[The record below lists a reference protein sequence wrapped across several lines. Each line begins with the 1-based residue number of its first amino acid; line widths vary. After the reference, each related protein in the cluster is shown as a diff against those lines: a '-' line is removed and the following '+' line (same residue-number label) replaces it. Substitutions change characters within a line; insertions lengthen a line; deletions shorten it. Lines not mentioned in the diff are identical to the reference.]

1 MIKYYELASQV
12 LSLYEDV
19 LNFKENEDLLHE
31 LLEVGLEDVN
41 LDQLTNIYRF
51 SADDSALGY
60 DIADVGEFVVQFKQ
74 TYPKPLNISNFEF
87 DAFGDIY
94 TKAFKKIVD
103 KIVHKELRAP
113 KGLTINKDKVE
124 VNGEVVAS
132 FKSYEAVRPG
142 VLIYQID
149 KNEINYIINNSEDLK
164 NLIRAVMVYERYA
177 IKQPEQMKSLK
188 EAVKE
193 VVKEVVKV
201 VPYKY
206 EHHGNHKDGFEAVIN
221 QIIDQEI
228 SIPGVVVEDGEITI
242 NDSSIG
248 FISIDE
254 NSYTIEY
261 EVTDVTIERLVNNNQ
276 LLLKYIDL
284 VRSLLV
290 TTLE

>member
-31 LLEVGLEDVN
+31 LLEVCLEDVN

-74 TYPKPLNISNFEF
+74 TYPKPLDISNFEF

-132 FKSYEAVRPG
+132 FNSYEAVRPG

>member
-19 LNFKENEDLLHE
+19 LNFKENEDLLQE
-31 LLEVGLEDVN
+31 LLEVCLADVN

-60 DIADVGEFVVQFKQ
+60 DMADVGEFVVQFKQ
-74 TYPKPLNISNFEF
+74 TYPKPLDISNFEF

-103 KIVHKELRAP
+103 KIVHKELRSP
-113 KGLTINKDKVE
+113 KGLTINNDKVE

-132 FKSYEAVRPG
+132 FNSYEAVRPG

-149 KNEINYIINNSEDLK
+149 KNEINYIINNSDDLK

-177 IKQPEQMKSLK
+177 IKQPEQMKSL
-188 EAVKE
+188 KE

-228 SIPGVVVEDGEITI
+228 SIPGVLVEDGEITI
-242 NDSSIG
+242 DDLAIG

-254 NSYTIEY
+254 DSYTIEY
-261 EVTDVTIERLVNNNQ
+261 EVTDVTIEKLVNNNK

-290 TTLE
+290 TTVE

>member
-31 LLEVGLEDVN
+31 LLEVCLEDVN

-74 TYPKPLNISNFEF
+74 TYPKPLDISNFEF

-94 TKAFKKIVD
+94 TKVFKKIVD

-132 FKSYEAVRPG
+132 FNSYEAVRPG

-164 NLIRAVMVYERYA
+164 NLIRAVMVYGRYA

-248 FISIDE
+248 FISVDE

>member
-19 LNFKENEDLLHE
+19 LNFKENEDLLQE
-31 LLEVGLEDVN
+31 LLEVCLADVN

-60 DIADVGEFVVQFKQ
+60 DMADVGEFVVQFKQ
-74 TYPKPLNISNFEF
+74 TYPKPLDISNFEF

-103 KIVHKELRAP
+103 KIVHKELRSP
-113 KGLTINKDKVE
+113 KGLTINNDKVE

-132 FKSYEAVRPG
+132 FNSYEAVRPG
-142 VLIYQID
+142 VLICQID
-149 KNEINYIINNSEDLK
+149 KNEINYIINNSDDLK

-188 EAVKE
+188 E

-206 EHHGNHKDGFEAVIN
+206 EHHGDHKDGFEAVIN

-228 SIPGVVVEDGEITI
+228 SIPGVLVEDGEITI
-242 NDSSIG
+242 DDLAIG

-254 NSYTIEY
+254 DSYTIEY
-261 EVTDVTIERLVNNNQ
+261 EVTDVTIEKLVNNNK

-290 TTLE
+290 TTVE

>member
-1 MIKYYELASQV
+1 M
-12 LSLYEDV
+12 SLYEDV

-31 LLEVGLEDVN
+31 LLEVCLEDVN

-74 TYPKPLNISNFEF
+74 TYPKPLDISNFEF

-132 FKSYEAVRPG
+132 FNSYEAVRPG

-193 VVKEVVKV
+193 VVKEVVTV

>member
-31 LLEVGLEDVN
+31 LLEVCLEDVN

-74 TYPKPLNISNFEF
+74 TYPKPLDISNFEF

-103 KIVHKELRAP
+103 KIVHKELRLP

-132 FKSYEAVRPG
+132 FNSYEAVRPG

>member
-31 LLEVGLEDVN
+31 LLEVCLEDVN

-60 DIADVGEFVVQFKQ
+60 DMADVGEFVIQFKQ
-74 TYPKPLNISNFEF
+74 TYPKPLDISNFEF

-103 KIVHKELRAP
+103 KIVHKELRSP
-113 KGLTINKDKVE
+113 KGLTINNDKVE

-132 FKSYEAVRPG
+132 FNSYEAVRPG

-149 KNEINYIINNSEDLK
+149 KNEINYIINNSDDLK

-177 IKQPEQMKSLK
+177 IKQPEQMKSL
-188 EAVKE
+188 KE

-228 SIPGVVVEDGEITI
+228 SIPGVLVEDGEITI
-242 NDSSIG
+242 DDLAIG

-254 NSYTIEY
+254 DSYTIEY
-261 EVTDVTIERLVNNNQ
+261 EVTDVTIEKLVNNNK

-290 TTLE
+290 TTVE

>member
-19 LNFKENEDLLHE
+19 LNFKENEDLLQE
-31 LLEVGLEDVN
+31 LLEVCLEDVN

-74 TYPKPLNISNFEF
+74 TYPKPLDISNFEF

-103 KIVHKELRAP
+103 KIVHKELRSP

-132 FKSYEAVRPG
+132 FNSYEAVRPG
-142 VLIYQID
+142 VLIYQSD

>member
-1 MIKYYELASQV
+1 MW
-12 LSLYEDV
+12 
-19 LNFKENEDLLHE
+19 
-31 LLEVGLEDVN
+31 
-41 LDQLTNIYRF
+41 
-51 SADDSALGY
+51 
-60 DIADVGEFVVQFKQ
+60 VV
-74 TYPKPLNISNFEF
+74 
-87 DAFGDIY
+87 
-94 TKAFKKIVD
+94 
-103 KIVHKELRAP
+103 H
-113 KGLTINKDKVE
+113 
-124 VNGEVVAS
+124 
-132 FKSYEAVRPG
+132 
-142 VLIYQID
+142 QID

>member
-31 LLEVGLEDVN
+31 LLEVCLEDVN

-74 TYPKPLNISNFEF
+74 TYPKPLDISNFEF

-132 FKSYEAVRPG
+132 FNSYEAVRPG

-177 IKQPEQMKSLK
+177 IKQPEQMKSL
-188 EAVKE
+188 KE

>member
-19 LNFKENEDLLHE
+19 LNFKENEDLLRE
-31 LLEVGLEDVN
+31 LLEVCLEDVN

-60 DIADVGEFVVQFKQ
+60 DMADVGEFVVQFKQ
-74 TYPKPLNISNFEF
+74 TYPKPLDISNFEF

-103 KIVHKELRAP
+103 KIVHKELRSP
-113 KGLTINKDKVE
+113 KGLTINNDKVE
-124 VNGEVVAS
+124 VNGEVVAW
-132 FKSYEAVRPG
+132 FNSYEAVRPG
-142 VLIYQID
+142 VLIYQIA
-149 KNEINYIINNSEDLK
+149 KNEINYIINNSDDLK

-193 VVKEVVKV
+193 VVKEVV
-201 VPYKY
+201 PYKY

-228 SIPGVVVEDGEITI
+228 SIPGITVEDGEITI
-242 NDSSIG
+242 DDLAIG

-254 NSYTIEY
+254 DSYTIEY
-261 EVTDVTIERLVNNNQ
+261 EVTDVTIEKLVNNNK

-290 TTLE
+290 TTVE

>member
-31 LLEVGLEDVN
+31 LLEVCLEDVN

-60 DIADVGEFVVQFKQ
+60 DMADVGEFVIQFKQ
-74 TYPKPLNISNFEF
+74 TYPKPLDISHFKF
-87 DAFGDIY
+87 DAFGNIY

-103 KIVHKELRAP
+103 KIVHKELRSP

-132 FKSYEAVRPG
+132 FNSYEAVRPG

-228 SIPGVVVEDGEITI
+228 SIPGVLVEDGEITI

-254 NSYTIEY
+254 DSYTIEY
-261 EVTDVTIERLVNNNQ
+261 DVTDVTMEKRVNNNQ

-284 VRSLLV
+284 LRSLLV
-290 TTLE
+290 TTVE

>member
-31 LLEVGLEDVN
+31 LLEVCLEDVN

-74 TYPKPLNISNFEF
+74 TYPKPLDISNFEF

-132 FKSYEAVRPG
+132 FNSYEAVRPG

-221 QIIDQEI
+221 QNIDQEI

>member
-31 LLEVGLEDVN
+31 LLEVCLEDVN

-74 TYPKPLNISNFEF
+74 TYPKPLDISNFEF

-124 VNGEVVAS
+124 VTGEVVAS
-132 FKSYEAVRPG
+132 FNSYEAVRPG

>member
-19 LNFKENEDLLHE
+19 LNFKENEDLLQE
-31 LLEVGLEDVN
+31 LLEVCLADVN

-60 DIADVGEFVVQFKQ
+60 DMADVGEFVVQFKQ
-74 TYPKPLNISNFEF
+74 TYPKPLDISNFEF

-103 KIVHKELRAP
+103 KIVHKELRSP
-113 KGLTINKDKVE
+113 KGLTINNDKVE

-132 FKSYEAVRPG
+132 FNSYEAVRPG

-149 KNEINYIINNSEDLK
+149 KNEINYIINNSDDLK

-206 EHHGNHKDGFEAVIN
+206 EHHGDHKDGFEAVIN

-228 SIPGVVVEDGEITI
+228 SIPGVLVEDGEITI
-242 NDSSIG
+242 DDLAIG

-254 NSYTIEY
+254 DSYTIEY
-261 EVTDVTIERLVNNNQ
+261 EVTDVTIEKLVNNNK

-290 TTLE
+290 TTVE

>member
-31 LLEVGLEDVN
+31 LLEVCLEDVN

-74 TYPKPLNISNFEF
+74 TYPKPLDISNFEF

-132 FKSYEAVRPG
+132 FNSYEAVRPG

-149 KNEINYIINNSEDLK
+149 KNEINYLINNSEDLK

>member
-74 TYPKPLNISNFEF
+74 TYPKPLDISNFEF

>member
-1 MIKYYELASQV
+1 M
-12 LSLYEDV
+12 SLYEDV

-31 LLEVGLEDVN
+31 LLEVCLEDVN

-74 TYPKPLNISNFEF
+74 TYPKPLDISNFEF

-132 FKSYEAVRPG
+132 FNSYEAVRPG

-164 NLIRAVMVYERYA
+164 NLIRAVMV
-177 IKQPEQMKSLK
+177 LTT
-188 EAVKE
+188 VF
-193 VVKEVVKV
+193 
-201 VPYKY
+201 
-206 EHHGNHKDGFEAVIN
+206 H
-221 QIIDQEI
+221 
-228 SIPGVVVEDGEITI
+228 
-242 NDSSIG
+242 
-248 FISIDE
+248 
-254 NSYTIEY
+254 NS
-261 EVTDVTIERLVNNNQ
+261 V
-276 LLLKYIDL
+276 
-284 VRSLLV
+284 
-290 TTLE
+290 

>member
-19 LNFKENEDLLHE
+19 LNFKENEDLLQE
-31 LLEVGLEDVN
+31 LLEVCLADVN

-60 DIADVGEFVVQFKQ
+60 DMADVGEFVVQFKQ
-74 TYPKPLNISNFEF
+74 TYPKPLDISNFEF

-103 KIVHKELRAP
+103 KIVHKELRSP

-132 FKSYEAVRPG
+132 FNSYEAVRPG

-228 SIPGVVVEDGEITI
+228 SIPGVLVEDGEITI

-254 NSYTIEY
+254 DSYTIEY

>member
-1 MIKYYELASQV
+1 
-12 LSLYEDV
+12 
-19 LNFKENEDLLHE
+19 
-31 LLEVGLEDVN
+31 
-41 LDQLTNIYRF
+41 
-51 SADDSALGY
+51 
-60 DIADVGEFVVQFKQ
+60 
-74 TYPKPLNISNFEF
+74 
-87 DAFGDIY
+87 
-94 TKAFKKIVD
+94 
-103 KIVHKELRAP
+103 
-113 KGLTINKDKVE
+113 
-124 VNGEVVAS
+124 
-132 FKSYEAVRPG
+132 
-142 VLIYQID
+142 
-149 KNEINYIINNSEDLK
+149 
-164 NLIRAVMVYERYA
+164 MVYERYA

>member
-1 MIKYYELASQV
+1 M
-12 LSLYEDV
+12 SLYEDV

-31 LLEVGLEDVN
+31 LLEVCLEDVN

-74 TYPKPLNISNFEF
+74 TYPKPLDISNFEF

-132 FKSYEAVRPG
+132 FNSYEAVRPG

>member
-31 LLEVGLEDVN
+31 LLEVCLEDVN

-74 TYPKPLNISNFEF
+74 TYPKPLDISNFEF

-132 FKSYEAVRPG
+132 FNSYEAVRPG

-284 VRSLLV
+284 VRFLLV

>member
-31 LLEVGLEDVN
+31 LLEVSLEDVN

-60 DIADVGEFVVQFKQ
+60 DMADVGEFVIQFKQ
-74 TYPKPLNISNFEF
+74 TYPKPLDISNFEF

-94 TKAFKKIVD
+94 TKAFKKIID
-103 KIVHKELRAP
+103 NIVHNELRSP
-113 KGLTINKDKVE
+113 KGLTINDNKVE

-132 FKSYEAVRPG
+132 FNSYEAVRPG

-149 KNEINYIINNSEDLK
+149 KNEVNYIINNSDDLK

-177 IKQPEQMKSLK
+177 IKQPEQMKSL
-188 EAVKE
+188 KE

-228 SIPGVVVEDGEITI
+228 SIPGVLVEDGEITL
-242 NDSSIG
+242 DALAIG

-254 NSYTIEY
+254 DIYTIEY
-261 EVTDVTIERLVNNNQ
+261 EVTDVTIEKLVNNNQ

>member
-1 MIKYYELASQV
+1 MIKYHELASQV

-19 LNFKENEDLLHE
+19 LNFKNNEELLHE
-31 LLEVGLEDVN
+31 LLEVCLDDVN

-60 DIADVGEFVVQFKQ
+60 DMADVGEFVIQFKQ
-74 TYPKPLNISNFEF
+74 TYPKPLDISNFEF

-103 KIVHKELRAP
+103 KIVHKELRSP
-113 KGLTINKDKVE
+113 KGLTINDNKVE
-124 VNGEVVAS
+124 VNGEVVAL
-132 FKSYEAVRPG
+132 FNSYEAVRPG

-149 KNEINYIINNSEDLK
+149 KNEINYIINNSDDLK

-188 EAVKE
+188 E

-206 EHHGNHKDGFEAVIN
+206 EHNGNHKDGFEAVIN
-221 QIIDQEI
+221 QILDQEI
-228 SIPGVVVEDGEITI
+228 TIPGVVVEDGEITI
-242 NDSSIG
+242 DDLTIG

-254 NSYTIEY
+254 DSYTIEY
-261 EVTDVTIERLVNNNQ
+261 EVTDVTMEKLVNKNQ
-276 LLLKYIDL
+276 LLLKYVDL

-290 TTLE
+290 TTID

>member
-19 LNFKENEDLLHE
+19 LNFKENEYLLHE
-31 LLEVGLEDVN
+31 LLEVCLEDVN

-60 DIADVGEFVVQFKQ
+60 DMADVGEFVVQFKQ
-74 TYPKPLNISNFEF
+74 TYPKPLDISNFEF

-113 KGLTINKDKVE
+113 KGLTINNDKVE

-132 FKSYEAVRPG
+132 FNSYEAVRPG

>member
-31 LLEVGLEDVN
+31 LLEVCLEDVN

-60 DIADVGEFVVQFKQ
+60 DIADVGEFVIQFKQ
-74 TYPKPLNISNFEF
+74 TYPKPLDISNFEF

-103 KIVHKELRAP
+103 KIVHKELRSP
-113 KGLTINKDKVE
+113 KGLTINNDKVE

-132 FKSYEAVRPG
+132 FNSYEAVRPG

-149 KNEINYIINNSEDLK
+149 KNEINYIINNSDDLK

>member
-1 MIKYYELASQV
+1 VIKYYELASQV

-31 LLEVGLEDVN
+31 LLEVCLEDVN

-74 TYPKPLNISNFEF
+74 TYPKPLDISNFEF

-132 FKSYEAVRPG
+132 FNSYEAVRPG

>member
-19 LNFKENEDLLHE
+19 LNFKENEDLLQE
-31 LLEVGLEDVN
+31 LLEVCLADVN

-60 DIADVGEFVVQFKQ
+60 DMADVGEFVVQFKQ
-74 TYPKPLNISNFEF
+74 TYPKPLDISNFEF

-103 KIVHKELRAP
+103 KIVHKELRSP
-113 KGLTINKDKVE
+113 KGLTINNDKVE

-132 FKSYEAVRPG
+132 FNSYEAVRPG

-149 KNEINYIINNSEDLK
+149 KNEINYIINNSDDLK

-177 IKQPEQMKSLK
+177 IKQPEQMKSL
-188 EAVKE
+188 KE

-228 SIPGVVVEDGEITI
+228 SIPGITVEDGEITI
-242 NDSSIG
+242 DDLAIG

-254 NSYTIEY
+254 DSYTIEY
-261 EVTDVTIERLVNNNQ
+261 EVTDVTIEKLVNNNK

-290 TTLE
+290 TTVE

>member
-31 LLEVGLEDVN
+31 LLEVCLEDVN

-60 DIADVGEFVVQFKQ
+60 DMADVGEFVIQFKQ
-74 TYPKPLNISNFEF
+74 TYPKPLDISHFEF
-87 DAFGDIY
+87 DAFGNIY

-103 KIVHKELRAP
+103 KIVHKELRSP
-113 KGLTINKDKVE
+113 KGLTINKDKIE

-132 FKSYEAVRPG
+132 FNSYEAVRPG

-290 TTLE
+290 TTIE

>member
-31 LLEVGLEDVN
+31 LLEVCLEDVN

-74 TYPKPLNISNFEF
+74 TYPKPLDISNFEF

-94 TKAFKKIVD
+94 TKAFKKIID

-132 FKSYEAVRPG
+132 FNSYEAVRPG

-228 SIPGVVVEDGEITI
+228 SIPGVVVEDGEITLD
-242 NDSSIG
+242 DSSIG

>member
-74 TYPKPLNISNFEF
+74 TYPKPLDISNFEF

-132 FKSYEAVRPG
+132 FNSYEAVRPG

>member
-1 MIKYYELASQV
+1 MW
-12 LSLYEDV
+12 
-19 LNFKENEDLLHE
+19 
-31 LLEVGLEDVN
+31 
-41 LDQLTNIYRF
+41 
-51 SADDSALGY
+51 
-60 DIADVGEFVVQFKQ
+60 VVH
-74 TYPKPLNISNFEF
+74 
-87 DAFGDIY
+87 

-103 KIVHKELRAP
+103 EIVHKELRSP
-113 KGLTINKDKVE
+113 KGLTINNDKVE

-149 KNEINYIINNSEDLK
+149 KNEINYIINNSDDLK

-177 IKQPEQMKSLK
+177 IKQPEQMKSL
-188 EAVKE
+188 KE

-228 SIPGVVVEDGEITI
+228 SIPGVVVEDGEITL
-242 NDSSIG
+242 DDLAIG

-254 NSYTIEY
+254 DSYTIEY
-261 EVTDVTIERLVNNNQ
+261 EVTDITIEKLVNNNQ

-290 TTLE
+290 TTVE

>member
-31 LLEVGLEDVN
+31 LLEVCLEDVN

-74 TYPKPLNISNFEF
+74 TYPKPLDISNFEF

-103 KIVHKELRAP
+103 KIVHKELRLP

-132 FKSYEAVRPG
+132 FNSYEAVRPG

-228 SIPGVVVEDGEITI
+228 SIPGVVVEDGEITLD
-242 NDSSIG
+242 DSSIG

>member
-1 MIKYYELASQV
+1 
-12 LSLYEDV
+12 
-19 LNFKENEDLLHE
+19 
-31 LLEVGLEDVN
+31 
-41 LDQLTNIYRF
+41 
-51 SADDSALGY
+51 
-60 DIADVGEFVVQFKQ
+60 
-74 TYPKPLNISNFEF
+74 
-87 DAFGDIY
+87 
-94 TKAFKKIVD
+94 
-103 KIVHKELRAP
+103 
-113 KGLTINKDKVE
+113 
-124 VNGEVVAS
+124 
-132 FKSYEAVRPG
+132 
-142 VLIYQID
+142 
-149 KNEINYIINNSEDLK
+149 
-164 NLIRAVMVYERYA
+164 MVYERYA

-193 VVKEVVKV
+193 VVKDVVKV

>member
-1 MIKYYELASQV
+1 MWVVHELASQV

-31 LLEVGLEDVN
+31 LLEVCLEDVN

-74 TYPKPLNISNFEF
+74 TYPKPLDISNFEF

-132 FKSYEAVRPG
+132 FNSYEAVRPG

-188 EAVKE
+188 EAVKD